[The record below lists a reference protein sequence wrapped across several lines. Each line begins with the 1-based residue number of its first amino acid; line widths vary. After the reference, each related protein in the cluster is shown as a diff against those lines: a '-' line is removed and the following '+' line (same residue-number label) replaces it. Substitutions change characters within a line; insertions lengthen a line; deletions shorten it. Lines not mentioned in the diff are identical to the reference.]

1 MLDVPVNILKVK
13 PILTPEQ
20 VEALESNPATN
31 DLYTTVIRES
41 TDLVDETTGRVIVHF
56 RKGIIPPKATRV
68 AKEIFG
74 NIDKKIK
81 PSTTRNAAAGVVD
94 LKKIKKVVPKA
105 IEVLPL
111 PGRPCACKVR
121 IEGGHVLTE
130 TYCNPVYSYVAGYNF
145 HRYGGRVGMTPIS
158 RRYGKDWERAEKRFF
173 FYIGRAL
180 RKVNSKGERHMRKW
194 AERNGVVQSGLTI
207 SKTALSTV
215 DINVNYNPYLHFDR
229 NGLPNGWSTLTVI
242 EEGKY
247 KGGYFVYPAY
257 GVAIDVR
264 QGDLVVNQPHMD
276 LHGNTA
282 IVPLTKGAKRI
293 SFVTYLEKMLGKG
306 KLRYKAED
314 PELMTPEKWREE
326 NGVTFE
332 GDGFPST
339 KRKKTSKAK
348 NRI

>member
-1 MLDVPVNILKVK
+1 MSDVKILKVK

-20 VEALESNPATN
+20 IEALESNPATD

-41 TDLVDETTGRVIVHF
+41 TDLINETTGRVIAHF
-56 RKGIIPPKATRV
+56 RKGIIPPKATAV

-81 PSTTRNAAAGVVD
+81 PSTTRNTAAGVAD
-94 LKKIKKVVPKA
+94 LEKIKKVVPKA

-111 PGRPCACKVR
+111 PGRPCTCKVR
-121 IEGGHVLTE
+121 IEGGHILAE
-130 TYCNPVYSYVAGYNF
+130 TFCNPVYSYVAGYNF

-158 RRYGKDWERAEKRFF
+158 RKYGKEWERAEKRFF

-180 RKVNSKGERHMRKW
+180 RKINPKGERHMRKW

-207 SKTALSTV
+207 PGTALSTV
-215 DINVNYNPYLHFDR
+215 AINVNYNSYLHFDR
-229 NGLPNGWSTLTVI
+229 GDLPNGWSTLTVI
-242 EEGKY
+242 EEGEY
-247 KGGYFVYPAY
+247 EGGYFVYPAY

-264 QGDLVVNQPHMD
+264 QGDLVVNQSHMD
-276 LHGNTA
+276 LHGNTT
-282 IVPLTKGAKRI
+282 IVPLTEGAKRI
-293 SFVTYLEKMLGKG
+293 SFVTYLKKMLGRG

-326 NGVTFE
+326 NGVAFE
-332 GDGFPST
+332 EDNPPPA
-339 KRKKTSKAK
+339 KRKKVTR
-348 NRI
+348 NNYF